1 MKETLAAEFVNLQKA
16 FDTVE
21 HQILLTKLNHYGI
34 HGIFNDWFKSYLSN
48 RNQYVSITAHDS
60 DLAAVNCGVPQGC
73 LRAPILKKNLRLQ
86 QAKSFAMFINIFIG
100 KKISKNI

>member
-34 HGIFNDWFKSYLSN
+34 HGIFNDWFKSIAI
-48 RNQYVSITAHDS
+48 QYVSITAHDS
-60 DLAAVNCGVPQGC
+60 DLAAVNCGVPQG
-73 LRAPILKKNLRLQ
+73 
-86 QAKSFAMFINIFIG
+86 SV
-100 KKISKNI
+100 